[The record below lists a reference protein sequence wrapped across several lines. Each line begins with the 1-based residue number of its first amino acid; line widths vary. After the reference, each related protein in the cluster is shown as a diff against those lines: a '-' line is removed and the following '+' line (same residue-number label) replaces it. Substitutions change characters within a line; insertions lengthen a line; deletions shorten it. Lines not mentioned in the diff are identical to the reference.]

1 MPAHRRAICRQGD
14 PPFNPTGES
23 PEPSVHL
30 GSRLMSSHSAGRPW
44 NATPDVLTQGAQR
57 NSQKVHHASV
67 FEYLPLQIGRHDQ
80 TDIGKPFRLKH
91 LENDSMSP
99 AELSSMKWESDGELS
114 SQDTWNLVKK
124 LTKVEEQTKASNLL
138 QLSSKHSHAKRPRA
152 QREVQRSTAQD

>member
-1 MPAHRRAICRQGD
+1 
-14 PPFNPTGES
+14 
-23 PEPSVHL
+23 
-30 GSRLMSSHSAGRPW
+30 
-44 NATPDVLTQGAQR
+44 
-57 NSQKVHHASV
+57 
-67 FEYLPLQIGRHDQ
+67 
-80 TDIGKPFRLKH
+80 
-91 LENDSMSP
+91 MSP